1 MIFQKEINLKS
12 NAFDSIY
19 DITDTV
25 QRLICESNINS
36 GIVNIFN
43 IGSTA
48 SITTIEAEPGLL
60 EDLPNFL
67 NRILPRGSNYFH
79 DNTWHDG
86 NGDGHLKA
94 SLIGPQITCAIKNN
108 KLVLGTWQQIILI
121 DSDNKPRDRRIIVT
135 IIGDAE
141 Q

>member
-12 NAFDSIY
+12 KAFDSIY
-19 DITDTV
+19 DITDMV
-25 QRLICESNINS
+25 QAVVNESKINA

-48 SITTIEAEPGLL
+48 SISTIEVEPGLL
-60 EDLPNFL
+60 KDLPNFL
-67 NRILPRGSNYFH
+67 NKLLPRGSNYYH

-94 SLIGPQITCAIKNN
+94 SLIGPQITCAIQNN

-121 DSDNKPRDRRIIVT
+121 DSDNKPRNRRIMVT
-135 IIGDAE
+135 IIGE
-141 Q
+141 E

>member
-12 NAFDSIY
+12 KAFDSIY
-19 DITDTV
+19 NITDLV
-25 QRLICESNINS
+25 QEIVSESKVNSCIINL
-36 GIVNIFN
+36 FN

-60 EDLPNFL
+60 KDLPSFL
-67 NRILPRGSNYFH
+67 NKILPRGSNYYH

-94 SLIGPQITCAIKNN
+94 SLIGPQITCAIQNSE
-108 KLVLGTWQQIILI
+108 LVLGTWQQIILI
-121 DSDNKPRDRRIIVT
+121 DSDNKPRNRR
-135 IIGDAE
+135 
-141 Q
+141 

>member
-12 NAFDSIY
+12 KAFDSIY
-19 DITDTV
+19 DITEMV
-25 QRLICESNINS
+25 QAVLNESKINT
-36 GIVNIFN
+36 GIINVFN

-48 SITTIEAEPGLL
+48 SISTIEVEPGLL
-60 EDLPNFL
+60 KDLPNFL
-67 NRILPRGSNYFH
+67 NKILPRGSNYYH

-94 SLIGPQITCAIKNN
+94 SLIGPQITCAIQNN

-121 DSDNKPRDRRIIVT
+121 DSDNKSRNRRIMVT
-135 IIGDAE
+135 IIGE
-141 Q
+141 E